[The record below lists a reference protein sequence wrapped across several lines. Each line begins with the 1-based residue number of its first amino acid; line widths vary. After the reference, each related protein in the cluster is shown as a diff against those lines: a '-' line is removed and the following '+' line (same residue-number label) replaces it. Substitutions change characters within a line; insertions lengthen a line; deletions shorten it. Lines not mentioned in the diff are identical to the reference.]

1 MGAQQ
6 LLKIESVPIS
16 FEYVE
21 HKEPASLSR
30 SIAKVEISR
39 NEGKALEVK
48 PQKLRL
54 QMDSFTKSASRDA
67 ASFDNLSYTATA
79 GYDQMGQ
86 FRLNVSLSDA
96 MTSDL
101 RFSQVGRSPEAMVD
115 TIGTSFNPEYANYF
129 PSGDGS
135 FSISF
140 DLSGLFGLEE
150 MNFTPPDLELEV
162 KEMPHVVITYVG
174 GPLYV
179 PKSSDPSYDPNSQTG
194 FEAKA

>member
-6 LLKIESVPIS
+6 LLQIESVPIS

-30 SIAKVEISR
+30 SIAKLEISR
-39 NEGKALEVK
+39 SGDNSVAIK

-54 QMDSFTKSASRDA
+54 QVDSFSKSNSRDA
-67 ASFDNLSYTATA
+67 VSFDNLSYTATA
-79 GYDQMGQ
+79 GYVSPGNL
-86 FRLNVSLSDA
+86 RLNVSLSDA

-101 RFSQVGRSPEAMVD
+101 RFSQVGRTTEAMAD
-115 TIGTSFNPEYANYF
+115 TIGTDFDPEYANYF
-129 PSGDGS
+129 PSGDSG

-140 DLSGLFGLEE
+140 DLSGLFGLGE

-179 PKSSDPSYDPNSQTG
+179 PKSSDPSYDPDSQST
-194 FEAKA
+194 FAAEA